1 MYEPFAISLSH
12 RFLMALPGWLPI
24 SPRNGTLW
32 KRSSRDRRM
41 LPTLFPTLS
50 NRIDPP
56 RGWKASRSRSRPS
69 RLRCQYGKR
78 HGDANTHRAAP
89 ASEEQRIISGR
100 EMLGIQ
106 ARPVAMPR
114 AVPKS
119 ANGTRRNSARPPR
132 YVPMPAW
139 PYPAVGASG
148 FAVRQALVDPRVQL
162 SPSSRGRPET
172 TLLLASFRRSQSETS
187 KVRCGSQRAPCC
199 GTPPMADSP
208 STRGCNGNYL
218 RPVTRQGTP
227 DRRKIVE
234 TILADKIG
242 EMVQRGL

>member
-1 MYEPFAISLSH
+1 
-12 RFLMALPGWLPI
+12 
-24 SPRNGTLW
+24 
-32 KRSSRDRRM
+32 M

-69 RLRCQYGKR
+69 RLRRQYGKR

-89 ASEEQRIISGR
+89 ASEELQDHQR
-100 EMLGIQ
+100 
-106 ARPVAMPR
+106 PR
-114 AVPKS
+114 D
-119 ANGTRRNSARPPR
+119 
-132 YVPMPAW
+132 AW
-139 PYPAVGASG
+139 HPGASG
-148 FAVRQALVDPRVQL
+148 GDAASSAEIRKRYTEKLGPAAAIRPHARVAIPGGRGLRVCRQAGIGGPPSPL

-172 TLLLASFRRSQSETS
+172 TRLLASFRRSQSETS